1 MAEDLNNNVTDA
13 LRGILSDP
21 DAMKKVSELAE
32 SLFGPSSQSGG
43 EKEND
48 DVPNGEYR
56 HGGDDDRFRDR
67 DGDRFRDRDGGD
79 RHGDRDGRDRHGD
92 EHRLHVS
99 VPDLS
104 RLGDENQIRLI
115 NALKPYLSP
124 KRREAAESI
133 LRILKM
139 LKLTDLKHLLGDI
152 KQQ

>member
-56 HGGDDDRFRDR
+56 HGGDDDRFHDRDGDRFHDR

-79 RHGDRDGRDRHGD
+79 RRGD

-139 LKLTDLKHLLGDI
+139 LKLTDLKHLLGDT